1 MFAIGDFIVEREC
14 RRAPAS
20 FGVVKGFEDAANGEV
35 LLDVQFPVER
45 VYAFASQCLHY
56 RDWLHEQGF

>member
-14 RRAPAS
+14 GRAPAS